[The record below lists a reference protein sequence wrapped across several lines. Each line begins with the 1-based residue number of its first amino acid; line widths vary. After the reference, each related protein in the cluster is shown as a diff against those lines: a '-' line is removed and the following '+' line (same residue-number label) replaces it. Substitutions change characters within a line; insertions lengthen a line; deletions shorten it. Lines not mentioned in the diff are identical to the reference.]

1 MFLKT
6 YVNAQFVKN
15 SIENETHVL
24 FHCNAYNSLRTELYA
39 KACNVNV
46 GFNNLCD
53 QDKLIFVLSNDD
65 MLQISAK
72 TCYLILNT
80 RNDLLYR

>member
-6 YVNAQFVKN
+6 YVNVQFVKMV
-15 SIENETHVL
+15 IHETYVL
-24 FHCNAYNSLRTELYA
+24 FHCNAYTSLRTELYA

-53 QDKLIFVLSNDD
+53 QKKLIIVLSNDD
-65 MLQISAK
+65 MLQIS
-72 TCYLILNT
+72 T
-80 RNDLLYR
+80 